1 MRKPTRGAVSATGIT
16 LVVVTAA
23 TLANGTAAVSAA
35 PSSGATRVPLAS
47 TLRTCDW
54 SMINGVTASQAAFA
68 TADATIRTGGSNT
81 VVADI
86 HLVNTYAPGTH
97 YDVGLIE
104 VPRPSSSTCG
114 PGDPGTAF
122 GGLDTDAGG
131 RGATTLQASIRP
143 GATGVGVV
151 VQRPNPNS
159 QAPAEFY
166 TSDFVA
172 PI

>member
-1 MRKPTRGAVSATGIT
+1 MRKLTRGVVSPAGIALAMVMTAPLVNTTGT
-16 LVVVTAA
+16 
-23 TLANGTAAVSAA
+23 VSAA
-35 PSSGATRVPLAS
+35 PSGDATRVALNSVP
-47 TLRTCDW
+47 RRCDG
-54 SMINGVTASQAAFA
+54 SAIDGVTPSQRAYA
-68 TADATIRTGGSNT
+68 TGDTLIRTGANS
-81 VVADI
+81 VVVDV
-86 HLVNTYAPGTH
+86 HLVDTSSPGTH

-131 RGATTLQASIRP
+131 RGATTLQAGIRP
-143 GATGVGVV
+143 GATGVWVV